1 MKEREVDTFA
11 HKKQRGEKMR
21 RLFVLLA
28 LGIIGCSNPST
39 PAGYVGY
46 VTKHPYTMP
55 ARFYELQTGPT
66 STGLGWMLEV
76 TNISVT
82 PITSTEQFVGPTA
95 VLAKDNL
102 HIEFQAHL
110 LWKVDPENVK
120 TFVEKY
126 GQAGE
131 SPEQMAYDNF
141 IREPFRTYTRD
152 EVQKYDGLDIKDNID
167 TIGTAVQDRILSLTK
182 GTPFTIISV
191 VIGNI
196 QYPDTVAQSVANK
209 LAATQVLEQ
218 TTIEIQTAKAR
229 AQIREAEADG
239 VAKAM
244 DIINQKLTPLYVQYE
259 AIQAQQKMVDS
270 PNHTEIYIP
279 VGPMGVPVV
288 GTMKMGE
295 EGKQ

>member
-1 MKEREVDTFA
+1 
-11 HKKQRGEKMR
+11 MR
-21 RLFVLLA
+21 RLLALLA
-28 LGIIGCSNPST
+28 VGIIGCSNPST

-55 ARFYELQTGPT
+55 ERFYELQTGPT
-66 STGLGWMLEV
+66 STGLGWRLEV

-82 PITSTEQFVGPTA
+82 PNTSTEQFVGPTA

-110 LWKVDPENVK
+110 LWKIDPENVK
-120 TFVEKY
+120 VFVEKY
-126 GQAGE
+126 GETGE
-131 SPEQMAYDNF
+131 NPLAAAYNNF
-141 IREPFRTYTRD
+141 IKEPFRTYTRD

-167 TIGTAVQDRILSLTK
+167 VIGSAVQDRILKLTK

-196 QYPDTVAQSVANK
+196 QYPETVAQSVANK

-218 TTIEIQTAKAR
+218 TTIEIQTAKAK
-229 AQIREAEADG
+229 AQIREAEAEG

-244 DIINQKLTPLYVQYE
+244 DTINQKLTPLYVQYE
-259 AIQAQQKMVDS
+259 AIQAQQRMVNS
-270 PNHTEIYIP
+270 PNHTEVYIP
-279 VGPMGVPVV
+279 VGPMGVPLV
-288 GTMKMGE
+288 GTMKMGQD
-295 EGKQ
+295 GKQPNP

>member
-1 MKEREVDTFA
+1 
-11 HKKQRGEKMR
+11 MR
-21 RLFVLLA
+21 RLLAVLGLA
-28 LGIIGCSNPST
+28 IVAVGIIGCTNPST

-55 ARFYELQTGPT
+55 ARFYALQTGPT

-76 TNISVT
+76 SNISVT
-82 PITSTEQFVGPTA
+82 PNTSTEQFVGPTA

-110 LWKVDPENVK
+110 LWKVEPQNVK
-120 TFVEKY
+120 NFVEKY
-126 GQAGE
+126 GETGDNPL
-131 SPEQMAYDNF
+131 SNAYVNF
-141 IREPFRTYTRD
+141 IKEPFRTYTRD

-167 TIGTAVQDRILSLTK
+167 AIGSAVQDRILALTK

-218 TTIEIQTAKAR
+218 TTIEIQTAKAK
-229 AQIREAEADG
+229 AQIREADAEG

-244 DIINQKLTPLYVQYE
+244 DTINQKLTPLYVQYE

-279 VGPMGVPVV
+279 VGPMGVPIV
-288 GTMKMGE
+288 GTMRPGQ
-295 EGKQ
+295 EGKD

>member
-1 MKEREVDTFA
+1 
-11 HKKQRGEKMR
+11 MR
-21 RLFVLLA
+21 RLLAVLA
-28 LGIIGCSNPST
+28 LGIIGCTNPST

-55 ARFYELQTGPT
+55 ARFYALQTGPT

-82 PITSTEQFVGPTA
+82 PNTSTEQFVGPTA

-110 LWKVDPENVK
+110 LWKVEPENVK
-120 TFVEKY
+120 NFVEKY
-126 GQAGE
+126 GETGDN
-131 SPEQMAYDNF
+131 PLNNAYVNF
-141 IREPFRTYTRD
+141 IKEPFRTYTRD

-167 TIGTAVQDRILSLTK
+167 AIGSAVQDRILTLTK

-218 TTIEIQTAKAR
+218 TTIEIQTAKAK
-229 AQIREAEADG
+229 AQIREADAEG

-244 DIINQKLTPLYVQYE
+244 DTINQKLTPLYVQYE

-279 VGPMGVPVV
+279 VGPMGVPIV
-288 GTMKMGE
+288 GTMRPGQ
-295 EGKQ
+295 EGKE

>member
-1 MKEREVDTFA
+1 
-11 HKKQRGEKMR
+11 MR
-21 RLFVLLA
+21 RLLALLA

-82 PITSTEQFVGPTA
+82 PNTSTEQFVGPTA

-120 TFVEKY
+120 VFIEKY
-126 GQAGE
+126 GETGDNPLAA
-131 SPEQMAYDNF
+131 AYNNF
-141 IREPFRTYTRD
+141 IKEPFRTYTRD

-167 TIGTAVQDRILSLTK
+167 VIGSAVQDRILKLTK

-196 QYPDTVAQSVANK
+196 QYPETVAQSVANK

-218 TTIEIQTAKAR
+218 TTIEIQTAKAK
-229 AQIREAEADG
+229 AQIREAEAEG

-244 DIINQKLTPLYVQYE
+244 DTINQKLTPLYVQYE
-259 AIQAQQKMVDS
+259 AIQAQQRMVNS
-270 PNHTEIYIP
+270 PNHTEVYIP
-279 VGPMGVPVV
+279 VGPMGVPLV
-288 GTMKMGE
+288 GTMKMGQD
-295 EGKQ
+295 GKQPNP

>member
-1 MKEREVDTFA
+1 
-11 HKKQRGEKMR
+11 MR
-21 RLFVLLA
+21 RFLA
-28 LGIIGCSNPST
+28 VPAVGIVAVGIIGCTNPST

-82 PITSTEQFVGPTA
+82 PNTSTEQFVGPTA

-110 LWKVDPENVK
+110 LWKVEPQNVRN
-120 TFVEKY
+120 FVEKY
-126 GQAGE
+126 GETGE
-131 SPEQMAYDNF
+131 NPLNNAYVNF
-141 IREPFRTYTRD
+141 IKEPFRTYTRD

-167 TIGTAVQDRILSLTK
+167 AIGSAVQDRILALTK

-218 TTIEIQTAKAR
+218 TTIEIQTAKAK
-229 AQIREAEADG
+229 AQIREADAEG

-244 DIINQKLTPLYVQYE
+244 DTINQKLTPLYVQYE

-279 VGPMGVPVV
+279 VGPMGVPIV
-288 GTMKMGE
+288 GTMRPGQ
-295 EGKQ
+295 EGKD

>member
-1 MKEREVDTFA
+1 
-11 HKKQRGEKMR
+11 MR
-21 RLFVLLA
+21 RLLAVLGLA
-28 LGIIGCSNPST
+28 IIAVGIIGCTNPST

-55 ARFYELQTGPT
+55 ARFYALQTGPT

-76 TNISVT
+76 SNISVT
-82 PITSTEQFVGPTA
+82 PNTSTEQFVGPTA

-110 LWKVDPENVK
+110 LWKVEPQNVK
-120 TFVEKY
+120 NFVEKY
-126 GQAGE
+126 GETGDNPLAN
-131 SPEQMAYDNF
+131 AYVNF
-141 IREPFRTYTRD
+141 VKEPFRTYTRD

-167 TIGTAVQDRILSLTK
+167 AIGSAVQDRILALTK

-218 TTIEIQTAKAR
+218 TTIEIQTAKAK
-229 AQIREAEADG
+229 AQIREADADG

-244 DIINQKLTPLYVQYE
+244 DTINQKLTPLYVQYE

-279 VGPMGVPVV
+279 VGPMGVPIV
-288 GTMKMGE
+288 GTMRPGR
-295 EGKQ
+295 EGKD

>member
-1 MKEREVDTFA
+1 
-11 HKKQRGEKMR
+11 MR
-21 RLFVLLA
+21 RFLAVPA
-28 LGIIGCSNPST
+28 LGIIAVGIVGCTNPST

-82 PITSTEQFVGPTA
+82 PNTSTEQFVGPTA

-110 LWKVDPENVK
+110 LWKVEPQNVK
-120 TFVEKY
+120 NFVEKY
-126 GQAGE
+126 GETGE
-131 SPEQMAYDNF
+131 NPLNNAYVNF
-141 IREPFRTYTRD
+141 IKEPFRTYTRD

-167 TIGTAVQDRILSLTK
+167 TIGSAVQDRILALTK

-218 TTIEIQTAKAR
+218 TTIEIQTAKAK
-229 AQIREAEADG
+229 AQIREADAEG

-244 DIINQKLTPLYVQYE
+244 DTINQKLTPLYVQYE

-279 VGPMGVPVV
+279 VGPMGVPIV
-288 GTMKMGE
+288 GTMRPGQEDKD
-295 EGKQ
+295 

>member
-1 MKEREVDTFA
+1 
-11 HKKQRGEKMR
+11 MR

-110 LWKVDPENVK
+110 LWKVDAENVK

>member
-1 MKEREVDTFA
+1 
-11 HKKQRGEKMR
+11 MR
-21 RLFVLLA
+21 RVLAVLGLA
-28 LGIIGCSNPST
+28 IVAVGIIGCTNPST

-55 ARFYELQTGPT
+55 ARFYALQTGPT

-76 TNISVT
+76 SNISVT
-82 PITSTEQFVGPTA
+82 PNTSTEQFVGPTA

-110 LWKVDPENVK
+110 LWKVEPQNVK
-120 TFVEKY
+120 NFVEKY
-126 GQAGE
+126 GETGDN
-131 SPEQMAYDNF
+131 PLNNAYVNF
-141 IREPFRTYTRD
+141 IKEPFRTYTRD

-167 TIGTAVQDRILSLTK
+167 AIGSAVQDRILALTK

-218 TTIEIQTAKAR
+218 TTIEIQTAKAK
-229 AQIREAEADG
+229 AQIREADAEG

-244 DIINQKLTPLYVQYE
+244 DTINQKLTPLYVQYE
-259 AIQAQQKMVDS
+259 AIQAQQRMVDS

-279 VGPMGVPVV
+279 VGPMGVPIV
-288 GTMKMGE
+288 GTMRPGQ
-295 EGKQ
+295 EGKD

>member
-1 MKEREVDTFA
+1 
-11 HKKQRGEKMR
+11 MR
-21 RLFVLLA
+21 RVLAVLGLA
-28 LGIIGCSNPST
+28 IVAVGIIGCTNPST

-55 ARFYELQTGPT
+55 ARFYALQTGPT

-76 TNISVT
+76 SNISVT
-82 PITSTEQFVGPTA
+82 PNTSTEQFVGPTA

-110 LWKVDPENVK
+110 LWKVEPQNVK
-120 TFVEKY
+120 NFVEKY
-126 GQAGE
+126 GETGDNPL
-131 SPEQMAYDNF
+131 SNAYVNF
-141 IREPFRTYTRD
+141 IKEPFRTYTRD

-167 TIGTAVQDRILSLTK
+167 AIGSAVQDRILALTK

-218 TTIEIQTAKAR
+218 TTIEIQTAKAK
-229 AQIREAEADG
+229 AQIREADAEG

-244 DIINQKLTPLYVQYE
+244 DTINQKLTPLYVQYE

-279 VGPMGVPVV
+279 VGPMGVPIV
-288 GTMKMGE
+288 GTMRPGQ
-295 EGKQ
+295 EGKE

>member
-1 MKEREVDTFA
+1 M
-11 HKKQRGEKMR
+11 
-21 RLFVLLA
+21 LA
-28 LGIIGCSNPST
+28 LGIIAPGLIGCTNPST

-82 PITSTEQFVGPTA
+82 PNTSTEQFVGPTA

-110 LWKVDPENVK
+110 LWKVEPQNVK
-120 TFVEKY
+120 NFVEKY
-126 GQAGE
+126 GETGDN
-131 SPEQMAYDNF
+131 PLNNAYVNF
-141 IREPFRTYTRD
+141 IKEPFRTYTRD

-167 TIGTAVQDRILSLTK
+167 AIGSAVQDRILALTK
-182 GTPFTIISV
+182 DTPFTIISV

-218 TTIEIQTAKAR
+218 TTIEIQTAKAK
-229 AQIREAEADG
+229 AQIREADAEG

-244 DIINQKLTPLYVQYE
+244 DTINQKLTPLYVQYE

-279 VGPMGVPVV
+279 VGPMGVPIV
-288 GTMKMGE
+288 GTMRPGQ
-295 EGKQ
+295 EGKD

>member
-1 MKEREVDTFA
+1 
-11 HKKQRGEKMR
+11 MR
-21 RLFVLLA
+21 RVLAVLGLA
-28 LGIIGCSNPST
+28 IVAVGIIGCTNPST

-55 ARFYELQTGPT
+55 ARFYALQTGPT

-76 TNISVT
+76 SNISVT
-82 PITSTEQFVGPTA
+82 PNTSTEQFVGPTA

-110 LWKVDPENVK
+110 LWKVEPQNVK
-120 TFVEKY
+120 NFVEKY
-126 GQAGE
+126 GEIGDN
-131 SPEQMAYDNF
+131 PLNNAYVNF
-141 IREPFRTYTRD
+141 IKEPFRTYTRD

-167 TIGTAVQDRILSLTK
+167 AIGSAVQDRILALTK

-218 TTIEIQTAKAR
+218 TTIEIQTAKAK
-229 AQIREAEADG
+229 AQIREADAEG

-244 DIINQKLTPLYVQYE
+244 DTINQKLTPLYVQYE

-279 VGPMGVPVV
+279 VGPMGVPIV
-288 GTMKMGE
+288 GTMRPGQ
-295 EGKQ
+295 EGKE

>member
-1 MKEREVDTFA
+1 
-11 HKKQRGEKMR
+11 MR
-21 RLFVLLA
+21 RVLAVLGLA
-28 LGIIGCSNPST
+28 MVAVGIIGCTNPST

-55 ARFYELQTGPT
+55 ARFYALQTGPT

-82 PITSTEQFVGPTA
+82 PNTSTEQFVGPTA

-110 LWKVDPENVK
+110 LWKVEPQNVK
-120 TFVEKY
+120 NFVEKY
-126 GQAGE
+126 GETGDNPL
-131 SPEQMAYDNF
+131 SNAYVNF
-141 IREPFRTYTRD
+141 IKEPFRTYTRD

-167 TIGTAVQDRILSLTK
+167 AIGSAVQDRILALTK

-218 TTIEIQTAKAR
+218 TTIEIQTAKAK
-229 AQIREAEADG
+229 AQIREADAEG

-244 DIINQKLTPLYVQYE
+244 DTINQKLTPLYVQYE
-259 AIQAQQKMVDS
+259 AIQAQQRMVDS

-279 VGPMGVPVV
+279 VGPMGVPIV
-288 GTMKMGE
+288 GTMRPGQ
-295 EGKQ
+295 EGKE

>member
-1 MKEREVDTFA
+1 
-11 HKKQRGEKMR
+11 MR
-21 RLFVLLA
+21 RLFAVLA
-28 LGIIGCSNPST
+28 LSIAVLALSRIGWSNPST

-46 VTKHPYTMP
+46 VTKHPYTMA

-66 STGLGWMLEV
+66 STGLGWRLAV

-82 PITSTEQFVGPTA
+82 PNTSTEHFVGPDA

-102 HIEFQAHL
+102 RIEFRAHL
-110 LWKVDPENVK
+110 LWKIDPENVK

-126 GQAGE
+126 GEAGE
-131 SPEQMAYDNF
+131 NPERVAYDNF
-141 IREPFRTYTRD
+141 IKEPFRTYTRD
-152 EVQKYDGLDIKDNID
+152 EVQKYDGLDIKENID
-167 TIGTAVQDRILSLTK
+167 AIGSAVQDRILKLTH

-196 QYPDTVAQSVANK
+196 QYPQTVADSVANK

-218 TTIEIQTAKAR
+218 TTIEIQTAKAK
-229 AQIREAEADG
+229 ALIREADAEG

-244 DIINQKLTPLYVQYE
+244 DTINQKLTPLYVQYE
-259 AIQAQQKMVDS
+259 AIQAQQKMVNS
-270 PNHTEIYIP
+270 PNHTEVYIP
-279 VGPMGVPVV
+279 VGPMGVPLV
-288 GTMKMGE
+288 GTMKLGQ

>member
-1 MKEREVDTFA
+1 
-11 HKKQRGEKMR
+11 MR
-21 RLFVLLA
+21 RLLAVLG
-28 LGIIGCSNPST
+28 LGIIAVGILGCTNPST

-55 ARFYELQTGPT
+55 ARFYALQTGPT

-82 PITSTEQFVGPTA
+82 PNTSTEQFVGPTA

-110 LWKVDPENVK
+110 LWKVEPQNVK
-120 TFVEKY
+120 NFVEKY
-126 GQAGE
+126 GETGDNPL
-131 SPEQMAYDNF
+131 SNAYVNF
-141 IREPFRTYTRD
+141 IKEPFRTYTRD

-167 TIGTAVQDRILSLTK
+167 AIGSAVQDRILALTK

-218 TTIEIQTAKAR
+218 TTIEIQTAKAK
-229 AQIREAEADG
+229 AQIREADAEG

-244 DIINQKLTPLYVQYE
+244 DTINQKLTPLYVQYE

-279 VGPMGVPVV
+279 VGPMGVPIV
-288 GTMKMGE
+288 GTMRPGQ
-295 EGKQ
+295 EGKE

>member
-1 MKEREVDTFA
+1 
-11 HKKQRGEKMR
+11 MR
-21 RLFVLLA
+21 RVLAVLGLA
-28 LGIIGCSNPST
+28 IVAVGIIGCTNPST

-55 ARFYELQTGPT
+55 ARFYALQTGPT
-66 STGLGWMLEV
+66 STGLGRMLEV
-76 TNISVT
+76 SNISVT
-82 PITSTEQFVGPTA
+82 PNTSTEQFVGPTA

-110 LWKVDPENVK
+110 LWKVEPQNVK
-120 TFVEKY
+120 NFVEKY
-126 GQAGE
+126 GEIGDN
-131 SPEQMAYDNF
+131 PLNNAYVNF
-141 IREPFRTYTRD
+141 IKEPFRTYTRD

-167 TIGTAVQDRILSLTK
+167 AIGSAVQDRILALTK

-218 TTIEIQTAKAR
+218 TTIEIQTAKAK
-229 AQIREAEADG
+229 AQIREADAEG

-244 DIINQKLTPLYVQYE
+244 DTINQKLTPLYVQYE

-279 VGPMGVPVV
+279 VGPMGVPIV
-288 GTMKMGE
+288 GTMRPGQ
-295 EGKQ
+295 EGKE

>member
-1 MKEREVDTFA
+1 MT
-11 HKKQRGEKMR
+11 MR
-21 RLFVLLA
+21 RFLAVPA
-28 LGIIGCSNPST
+28 LGIIAVGIVGCTNPST

-55 ARFYELQTGPT
+55 ARFYALQTGPT

-76 TNISVT
+76 SNISVT
-82 PITSTEQFVGPTA
+82 PNTSTEQFVGPTA

-110 LWKVDPENVK
+110 LWKVEPQNVK
-120 TFVEKY
+120 NFVEKY
-126 GQAGE
+126 GETGE
-131 SPEQMAYDNF
+131 NPLNNAYVNF
-141 IREPFRTYTRD
+141 IKEPFRTYTRD

-167 TIGTAVQDRILSLTK
+167 TIGSAVQNRILALTK

-218 TTIEIQTAKAR
+218 TTIEIQTAKAK
-229 AQIREAEADG
+229 AQIREAEAEG

-244 DIINQKLTPLYVQYE
+244 DTINQKLTPLYVQYE

-279 VGPMGVPVV
+279 VGPMGVPIV
-288 GTMKMGE
+288 GTMRPGQ
-295 EGKQ
+295 EGKD

>member
-1 MKEREVDTFA
+1 
-11 HKKQRGEKMR
+11 MR
-21 RLFVLLA
+21 RLIPVLA
-28 LGIIGCSNPST
+28 LGIALGLVGCTNPST

-82 PITSTEQFVGPTA
+82 PNTSTEQFVGPTA

-110 LWKVDPENVK
+110 LWKVEPQNVK
-120 TFVEKY
+120 NFVEKY
-126 GQAGE
+126 GETGE
-131 SPEQMAYDNF
+131 NPLNNAYVNF
-141 IREPFRTYTRD
+141 IKEPFRTYTRD

-167 TIGTAVQDRILSLTK
+167 AIGSAVQDRILALTK
-182 GTPFTIISV
+182 DTPFTIISV

-218 TTIEIQTAKAR
+218 TTIEIQTAKAK
-229 AQIREAEADG
+229 AQIREADAEG

-244 DIINQKLTPLYVQYE
+244 DTINQKLTPLYVQYE

-279 VGPMGVPVV
+279 VGPMGVPIV
-288 GTMKMGE
+288 GTMRPGQ
-295 EGKQ
+295 EGKE

>member
-1 MKEREVDTFA
+1 
-11 HKKQRGEKMR
+11 MR
-21 RLFVLLA
+21 RLLAVLG
-28 LGIIGCSNPST
+28 LGIIAVGILGCTNPST

-55 ARFYELQTGPT
+55 ARFYALQTGPT

-82 PITSTEQFVGPTA
+82 PNTSTEQFVGPTA

-110 LWKVDPENVK
+110 LWKVEPQNVK
-120 TFVEKY
+120 NFVEKY
-126 GQAGE
+126 GETGDN
-131 SPEQMAYDNF
+131 PLNNAYVNF
-141 IREPFRTYTRD
+141 IKEPFRTYTRD

-167 TIGTAVQDRILSLTK
+167 AIGSAVQDRILALTK
-182 GTPFTIISV
+182 DTPFTIISV

-218 TTIEIQTAKAR
+218 TTIEIQTAKAK
-229 AQIREAEADG
+229 AQIREADAEG

-244 DIINQKLTPLYVQYE
+244 DTINQKLTPLYVQYE

-279 VGPMGVPVV
+279 VGPMGVPIV
-288 GTMKMGE
+288 GTMRPGQ
-295 EGKQ
+295 EGKE

>member
-1 MKEREVDTFA
+1 
-11 HKKQRGEKMR
+11 MR
-21 RLFVLLA
+21 RLLA
-28 LGIIGCSNPST
+28 VPAVGILAVGMIGCTNPST

-55 ARFYELQTGPT
+55 ARFYALQTGPT

-76 TNISVT
+76 SNISVT
-82 PITSTEQFVGPTA
+82 PNTSTEQFVGPTA

-110 LWKVDPENVK
+110 LWKVEPQNVRN
-120 TFVEKY
+120 FVEKY
-126 GQAGE
+126 GETGE
-131 SPEQMAYDNF
+131 NPLNNAYVNF
-141 IREPFRTYTRD
+141 IKEPFRTYTRD

-167 TIGTAVQDRILSLTK
+167 TIGSAVQDRILALTK

-218 TTIEIQTAKAR
+218 TTIEIQTAKAK
-229 AQIREAEADG
+229 AQIREADAEG

-244 DIINQKLTPLYVQYE
+244 DTINQKLTPLYVQYE

-279 VGPMGVPVV
+279 VGPMGVPIV
-288 GTMKMGE
+288 GTMRPGQ
-295 EGKQ
+295 EGKD

>member
-1 MKEREVDTFA
+1 
-11 HKKQRGEKMR
+11 
-21 RLFVLLA
+21 VLGLA
-28 LGIIGCSNPST
+28 MVAVGIIGCTNPST

-55 ARFYELQTGPT
+55 ARFYALQTGPT

-76 TNISVT
+76 SNISVT
-82 PITSTEQFVGPTA
+82 PNTSTEQFVGPTA

-110 LWKVDPENVK
+110 LWKVEPQNVK
-120 TFVEKY
+120 NFVEKY
-126 GQAGE
+126 GETGDNPL
-131 SPEQMAYDNF
+131 SNAYVNF
-141 IREPFRTYTRD
+141 IKEPFRTYTRD

-167 TIGTAVQDRILSLTK
+167 AIGSAVQDRILALTK

-218 TTIEIQTAKAR
+218 TTIEIQTAKAK
-229 AQIREAEADG
+229 AQIREADAEG

-244 DIINQKLTPLYVQYE
+244 DTINQKLTPLYVQYE

-279 VGPMGVPVV
+279 VGPMGVPIV
-288 GTMKMGE
+288 GTMRPGQ
-295 EGKQ
+295 EGKE

>member
-1 MKEREVDTFA
+1 
-11 HKKQRGEKMR
+11 MR
-21 RLFVLLA
+21 RLLAVLA
-28 LGIIGCSNPST
+28 LGIIGCTNPST

-66 STGLGWMLEV
+66 STGLGWMLEA

-82 PITSTEQFVGPTA
+82 PNTSTEQFVGPTA

-110 LWKVDPENVK
+110 LWKVEPENVK
-120 TFVEKY
+120 VFVEKY
-126 GQAGE
+126 GGTGDD
-131 SPEQMAYDNF
+131 PEKVAYYNF
-141 IREPFRTYTRD
+141 IKEPFRTYTRD
-152 EVQKYDGLDIKDNID
+152 EVQKYNGLDIKDNID
-167 TIGTAVQDRILSLTK
+167 TIGAAVQDRILKLTQ

-196 QYPDTVAQSVANK
+196 QYPQTVADSVANK

-239 VAKAM
+239 IARAM
-244 DIINQKLTPLYVQYE
+244 ETINQKLTPLYVQYE
-259 AIQAQQKMVDS
+259 AIQAQQKMVNS
-270 PNHTEIYIP
+270 PNHTEVYIP
-279 VGPMGVPVV
+279 VGPMGVPIV
-288 GTMKMGE
+288 GTMKMGQ